1 MSDRPTEMEYRRAKD
16 AGAQARR
23 NGRKVG
29 ECPYHGNAEK
39 VRILGE
45 AWRNGHNLADMARKA
60 RR

>member
-23 NGRKVG
+23 NCRNVG
-29 ECPYHGNAEK
+29 ECPYRGFTEK

-45 AWRNGHNLADMARKA
+45 AWRDGFGLADTERKA
-60 RR
+60 GR